1 MQTDVN
7 DNDPFWIICHF
18 LIFKCQ
24 PSVYFDTYDKLLM
37 GIPGMEE
44 TVDDN
49 QKFYF

>member
-1 MQTDVN
+1 MLMIMILSGSFAI
-7 DNDPFWIICHF
+7 FW
-18 LIFKCQ
+18 IFKCQ

-44 TVDDN
+44 AVDDN